1 MTVEKLREEANA
13 MERLTH
19 RHILKLVGT
28 YTLKKNH
35 LYLLLYPAAV
45 CDLHRFLK
53 DIDDII
59 LDNVPDQDDA
69 FKRLHL
75 LGLEGV
81 GTIDDLPLLRTPKQ
95 TASAYPR
102 TATAAGYLQQTLGCM
117 TEALAFVHK
126 QDIRHGDLNP
136 KNILLSPGRLYLA
149 DFGIA
154 RDVKEAENSITSHR
168 YGTPFWMAPE
178 VHDEVDHHRS
188 PADIWSLGCIFLKI
202 MTLLYG
208 ETLEKYDETMM
219 EHDWKK
225 KYEMLPKYLEM
236 LRSRG
241 LTAGFDHLEAPSFRS
256 KHIVDLIEKML
267 DYNPDQR
274 PTAVQVNSTL
284 SENGGLDQIYHLS
297 CCHKPNSEI
306 TEIISK

>member
-53 DIDDII
+53 DIDDIK

-117 TEALAFVHK
+117 TEALGFVHK

-154 RDVKEAENSITSHR
+154 RDVKEAEIVSPVIDTGRHSGWLQKSTMRWITI
-168 YGTPFWMAPE
+168 GLQLIFGL
-178 VHDEVDHHRS
+178 
-188 PADIWSLGCIFLKI
+188 LGVSS
-202 MTLLYG
+202 
-208 ETLEKYDETMM
+208 
-219 EHDWKK
+219 
-225 KYEMLPKYLEM
+225 
-236 LRSRG
+236 LRS
-241 LTAGFDHLEAPSFRS
+241 
-256 KHIVDLIEKML
+256 
-267 DYNPDQR
+267 
-274 PTAVQVNSTL
+274 
-284 SENGGLDQIYHLS
+284 
-297 CCHKPNSEI
+297 
-306 TEIISK
+306 